1 MAEKRRGK
9 GCFKRKDTWCA
20 DCTVCCVYI
29 NALLLPLTIFFFCEL
44 QTRRQATTTLL
55 STIPAAPYHYM
66 NSWLFNNTF

>member
-29 NALLLPLTIFFFCEL
+29 NALLLPLTIFFFL
-44 QTRRQATTTLL
+44 RITNPPT
-55 STIPAAPYHYM
+55 SHY
-66 NSWLFNNTF
+66 NVTQHHPSRPLPLYEQLVV